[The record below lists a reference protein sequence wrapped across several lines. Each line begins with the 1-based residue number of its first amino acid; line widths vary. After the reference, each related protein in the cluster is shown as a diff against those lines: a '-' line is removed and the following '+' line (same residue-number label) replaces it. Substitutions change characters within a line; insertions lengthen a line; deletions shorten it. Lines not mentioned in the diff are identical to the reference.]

1 LLLLLLQP
9 ILIHKMILKN
19 QFVAFKKTHKI
30 AQSLI
35 EGLLSTTASQ
45 AGRAPFGIRRGCN
58 KVYAT
63 SDAKVYRGCCL
74 RVYTQNIMSS

>member
-1 LLLLLLQP
+1 MKFHTDLPYLLPEQTQYQRSDVKSF
-9 ILIHKMILKN
+9 HCQN
-19 QFVAFKKTHKI
+19 
-30 AQSLI
+30 
-35 EGLLSTTASQ
+35 LSIVKLDFN
-45 AGRAPFGIRRGCN
+45 GRAPFGIRRGCN